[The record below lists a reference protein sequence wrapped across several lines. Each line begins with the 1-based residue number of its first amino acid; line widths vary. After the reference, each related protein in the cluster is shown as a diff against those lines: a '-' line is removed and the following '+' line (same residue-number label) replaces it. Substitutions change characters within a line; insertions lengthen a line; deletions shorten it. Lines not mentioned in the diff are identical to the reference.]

1 MENDL
6 YEIFSFHCPRWNEL
20 PEEPLLNSELVDYIC
35 ETLDPIMNGKRAITQ
50 TMIQNYS
57 KWKIIPRLKG
67 RKYERK
73 HISILI
79 IICIYKQV
87 ININQL
93 KRGLKLQQ
101 NQMSLS
107 ESYDHFTE
115 VLEVTLKRIFSFV
128 KRNDNLYFKEYESK
142 KGLEG
147 ITVVSNAFA
156 LKLLS
161 EIIIQN
167 NGFEKLRSK
176 K

>member
-1 MENDL
+1 
-6 YEIFSFHCPRWNEL
+6 
-20 PEEPLLNSELVDYIC
+20 
-35 ETLDPIMNGKRAITQ
+35 MNGKRAITQ